1 MENRHEGASEE
12 EAEALRLRAAGAPA
26 VDMHFEEGEDEPR
39 RPRKPVRKRLSE
51 VLEDIAHDPARD
63 RISISDLVLAMDG
76 RAFGALLLIFALP
89 NVLPTPPGT
98 SGILGLPL
106 IFLSA
111 QLMMGR
117 LPWLPAFIATRSM
130 ERSAFAA
137 LVGKMTPVLGRAE
150 KLLAPRLTFMVSE
163 MAQRFIGAALLVL
176 AIVLALPIPLGN
188 MLPAFA
194 MTLISLGMLERDGLW
209 VGIGLVLG
217 AVSLVIVWGVVWA
230 MIAAAMFLLN
240 EAFS

>member
-1 MENRHEGASEE
+1 MSHDHEHT
-12 EAEALRLRAAGAPA
+12 EAKHLVGAP
-26 VDMHFEEGEDEPR
+26 DMHFEEGGDHPR
-39 RPRKPVRKRLSE
+39 RPRKPARKRLSE
-51 VLEDIAHDPARD
+51 VLEEIAHDPLRE
-63 RISISDLVLAMDG
+63 RISIADLVLAMDG

-111 QLMMGR
+111 QLMLGKM
-117 LPWLPAFIATRSM
+117 PWLPAFIATRSM
-130 ERSAFAA
+130 ERTAFAT
-137 LVGKMTPVLGRAE
+137 LVGKMTPILARAE
-150 KLLAPRLTFMVSE
+150 RLLVPRLTFMVSE
-163 MAQRFIGAALLVL
+163 TAQRFIGAALLVL

-209 VGIGLVLG
+209 IGIGIALGVL
-217 AVSLVIVWGVVWA
+217 SLVIVWGVVWA
-230 MIAAAMFLLN
+230 MIAAAAFLLH
-240 EAFS
+240 EAFG